1 MARDLGMAHRTGT
14 VSRATWAARWAG
26 ALLCLAVAVI
36 HVLDQGGVTV
46 TRDPY
51 YVGVAYHVLEVAAV
65 VAAVLLL
72 VGLVRLG
79 WLLAIGVAVGPLLGY
94 ILSRGPGLPDYS
106 DDIGNW
112 TEPLGLV
119 SLAVEGAL
127 LLLSVPLFARS
138 VRRRR
143 SLTAGGPSGGPPRR
157 W

>member
-1 MARDLGMAHRTGT
+1 MAHRTGT
-14 VSRATWAARWAG
+14 VPRATWATRWAG

-72 VGLVRLG
+72 AGLVRAG

-127 LLLSVPLFARS
+127 LLLSVPLFLRS
-138 VRRRR
+138 VRRRT
-143 SLTAGGPSGGPPRR
+143 LA
-157 W
+157 